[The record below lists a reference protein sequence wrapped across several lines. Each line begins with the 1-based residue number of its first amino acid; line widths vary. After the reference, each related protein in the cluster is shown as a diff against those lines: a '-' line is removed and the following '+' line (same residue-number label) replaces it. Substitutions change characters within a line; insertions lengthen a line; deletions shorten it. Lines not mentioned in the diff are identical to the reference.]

1 MMMTVVVMN
10 MIMAMVVMKMML
22 MVMMTGACSND
33 RPVIIFQCPAVG
45 GTRAKELLTHYLL
58 PTLVA
63 RIA

>member
-1 MMMTVVVMN
+1 MTMMT
-10 MIMAMVVMKMML
+10 MVVMKGML
-22 MVMMTGACSND
+22 MVMIMMLTVMMMGACSND

-63 RIA
+63 RIV

>member
-1 MMMTVVVMN
+1 MMMT
-10 MIMAMVVMKMML
+10 MVVMKGML
-22 MVMMTGACSND
+22 MVMIMMLTVMMMGACSND

-63 RIA
+63 RIV

>member
-1 MMMTVVVMN
+1 MMMTIVL
-10 MIMAMVVMKMML
+10 MKGML
-22 MVMMTGACSND
+22 MVMIMMLTVMMMGACSND

-63 RIA
+63 RIV